1 MDRHTAEPDVDAFP
15 GPNAERWVSF
25 HGEHAAPSEYSH
37 EFVWDLTGEADGP
50 FVTDVDGNVL
60 LDFTCHIGAAPL
72 GYDNEKVLGK
82 LREFELAEPMK
93 IAGQDMYFGSG
104 PDPAEAEFPSSS
116 HLMDRLTDVSSHYGM
131 DTVFLSNSGAEAVE
145 NAMKITHNAAP
156 AAKYGYAF
164 EGSFHGRTLGTLSVT
179 RSKDVYTRHYPEIAG
194 IRTVPFCADRGCS
207 PASCECGFFTGGGS
221 GTSGSVAGGGS
232 GNGETGGGSGS
243 GGSRLRDAL
252 APEGGHVDP
261 AEIAFMILEPVQGVG
276 GYRFPSEA
284 FMAEVGA
291 VCEEY
296 DVPLVVDEIQSGI
309 GRTGEM
315 WASDHYPIEPDVIT
329 SAKALRV
336 GATISR
342 SELFP
347 SEKNRLGSTFGGG
360 DVLAS
365 MMGVFTLEAIEEH
378 DLLANATRRGRQA
391 KELLGDGAPD
401 HVVDVRGKGLM
412 LAVEFDTP
420 ERRDAVVREALE
432 RGLLTLGCGKKT
444 IRLLPPLDSTERE
457 IELGTSIFLEAIEAA
472 GPTATTA

>member
-1 MDRHTAEPDVDAFP
+1 MDRDTAEPDADALP

-37 EFVWDLTGEADGP
+37 EFVWDVTAEADGP

-72 GYDNEKVLGK
+72 GYNNEKVLGK
-82 LREFELAEPMK
+82 LREFDLVEPMK

-104 PDPAEAEFPSSS
+104 PDPEDAPFPGSS
-116 HLMDRLTDVSSHYGM
+116 HLMEQLTDVSSHYGM

-145 NAMKITHNAAP
+145 NAMKITHDATP

-164 EGSFHGRTLGTLSVT
+164 SGSFHGRTLGTLSVT
-179 RSKDVYTRHYPEIAG
+179 RSKEVYTRHYPEIAG
-194 IRTVPFCADRGCS
+194 IRTVPFCDDRGCS
-207 PASCECGFFTGGGS
+207 SATCECGFFTDGGAGS
-221 GTSGSVAGGGS
+221 Q
-232 GNGETGGGSGS
+232 
-243 GGSRLRDAL
+243 LRNAL

-261 AEIAFMILEPVQGVG
+261 AEIAFLILEPIQGVG
-276 GYRFPSEA
+276 GYRFPSEE

-291 VCEEY
+291 VSDEY
-296 DVPLVVDEIQSGI
+296 DIPLVVDEIQSGI

-315 WASDHYPIEPDVIT
+315 WAVDHYPVEPDVIA

-342 SELFP
+342 SDVFP

-365 MMGVFTLEAIEEH
+365 MMGSFTLEAIAEH
-378 DLLANATRRGRQA
+378 DLLANATDRGRQA
-391 KELLGDGAPD
+391 RELLGDDAPD
-401 HVVDVRGKGLM
+401 SVVDVRGKGLM
-412 LAVEFDTP
+412 LAVEFDTAD
-420 ERRDAVVREALE
+420 RRDAVVAEALE

-444 IRLLPPLDSTERE
+444 IRLLPPLDATERE
-457 IELGTSIFLEAIEAA
+457 IELGTSIFLEAVEAA
-472 GPTATTA
+472 DTAAATA